1 MIATHCHCNLA
12 DMLAAN
18 RFPQLREKGRLLA
31 MLLALS
37 IGVLLIAELWQAPLT
52 EALLAEAGRGVIFVL
67 LALGLMGTKRLSV
80 MLTALLCASTLP
92 NLLAVNSISRLS
104 LWLELLT
111 LILCMWLLLAPTQTH
126 TGKEPT

>member
-1 MIATHCHCNLA
+1 
-12 DMLAAN
+12 MLAAN
-18 RFPQLREKGRLLA
+18 RFSQLREKGRLLA

-37 IGVLLIAELWQAPLT
+37 TGVLLIAELWQGPLT

-92 NLLAVNSISRLS
+92 NLLAVHSIFRLS

-111 LILCMWLLLAPTQTH
+111 LILCMALLLAPAQTR
-126 TGKEPT
+126 TDEEST

>member
-1 MIATHCHCNLA
+1 MIATHRHCSLA
-12 DMLAAN
+12 DMLALN
-18 RFPQLREKGRLLA
+18 RSPLLREKGRLLA

-92 NLLAVNSISRLS
+92 NLLAVHSIFRLS

-111 LILCMWLLLAPTQTH
+111 LILCMALLLAPAQTRPDDES
-126 TGKEPT
+126 T

>member
-1 MIATHCHCNLA
+1 MIATHRHCSLA
-12 DMLAAN
+12 DMLALN
-18 RFPQLREKGRLLA
+18 RSPLLREKGRLLA

-92 NLLAVNSISRLS
+92 NLLAVHSIFRLS

-111 LILCMWLLLAPTQTH
+111 LILCMTLLLAPAQTR
-126 TGKEPT
+126 TGEEST

>member
-1 MIATHCHCNLA
+1 MIATHRHCSLA
-12 DMLAAN
+12 DMLALN
-18 RFPQLREKGRLLA
+18 RSPLLREKGRLLA

-52 EALLAEAGRGVIFVL
+52 EALLTEAGRGVIFVL

-80 MLTALLCASTLP
+80 ILTALLCASTLP
-92 NLLAVNSISRLS
+92 NLLAVHSIFRLS

-111 LILCMWLLLAPTQTH
+111 LILCMTLLLAPAQTR
-126 TGKEPT
+126 TGEEST